1 MQTSTPCFQRHRR
14 NDGGYGQPYLYGCA
28 AYARCLQ
35 PLGTPTA
42 HRTNG
47 AHVVVLA
54 LIFAAVFLVFSYRA
68 EFARVWDRVSANLS
82 PRPSVSADGSVR
94 IPKSPDGHFWVTA
107 SVNGKPVRFMVDS
120 GATVTSMSAQASQK
134 AGVDLNAIGFPA
146 LVQTANGMI
155 EMRRARIKSFAVET
169 IQREDMAVLVSDALG
184 DTNLL
189 GMNFLSSL
197 NGWRIEGEEMILNP

>member
-1 MQTSTPCFQRHRR
+1 MTEDMGSLIYMVVLLMLVTSS
-14 NDGGYGQPYLYGCA
+14 L
-28 AYARCLQ
+28 L
-35 PLGTPTA
+35 A
-42 HRTNG
+42 HRLPI
-47 AHVVVLA
+47 AQMARMLLSWL
-54 LIFAAVFLVFSYRA
+54 LIFAAVFLVFSYRV

-82 PRPSVSADGSVR
+82 PRPSVSSDGSVH

-120 GATVTSMSAQASQK
+120 GATVTSMSAQTAQM
-134 AGVDLNAIGFPA
+134 AGIDLNAIGFPA
-146 LVQTANGMI
+146 LVQTANGTI
-155 EMRRARIKSFAVET
+155 EMRRARISTFAVET

>member
-1 MQTSTPCFQRHRR
+1 MTEDMGSLIHMVV
-14 NDGGYGQPYLYGCA
+14 LLMLVA
-28 AYARCLQ
+28 SSL
-35 PLGTPTA
+35 LA
-42 HRTNG
+42 HRLPIAQM
-47 AHVVVLA
+47 AHMLLSWL

-107 SVNGKPVRFMVDS
+107 SVNRKPVRFMVDS
-120 GATVTSMSAQASQK
+120 GATVTSMSAQAAQK
-134 AGVDLNAIGFPA
+134 AGIDLSAIGFPA

-197 NGWRIEGEEMILNP
+197 NGWRIEGDEMILNP

>member
-1 MQTSTPCFQRHRR
+1 MTEDMGSLIYMVVLLMLVTSS
-14 NDGGYGQPYLYGCA
+14 L
-28 AYARCLQ
+28 L
-35 PLGTPTA
+35 A
-42 HRTNG
+42 HRLPI
-47 AHVVVLA
+47 AQMARMLLSWL

-68 EFARVWDRVSANLS
+68 EFARVWDHVSANLS
-82 PRPSVSADGSVR
+82 PSPSVSADGSVR

-107 SVNGKPVRFMVDS
+107 AVNGKPVRFMVDS
-120 GATVTSMSAQASQK
+120 GATVTSMSAQAAQK
-134 AGVDLNAIGFPA
+134 AGIDLDAIGFPA

-155 EMRRARIKSFAVET
+155 EMRRARISSFAVET

-197 NGWRIEGEEMILNP
+197 NGWRIEGQEMILDP